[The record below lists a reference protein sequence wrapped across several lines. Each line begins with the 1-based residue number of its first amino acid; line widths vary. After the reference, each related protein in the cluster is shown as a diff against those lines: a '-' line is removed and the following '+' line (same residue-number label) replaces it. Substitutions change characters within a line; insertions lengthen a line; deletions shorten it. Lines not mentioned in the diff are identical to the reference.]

1 MKCIRTDVSEGG
13 TSTVVGEGRE
23 SMANDWPEMVLD
35 DALATGGVSA
45 EPNRVPGRA
54 ARYTLKVRVDFIRI
68 CLGTGDGGVEL

>member
-1 MKCIRTDVSEGG
+1 
-13 TSTVVGEGRE
+13 
-23 SMANDWPEMVLD
+23 MANDWPEMVLD